1 MQREPGPFPRFWWD
15 ENPGF
20 CGALLRSALAPAG
33 RAYAAVQRSR
43 ARAYAA
49 GRARVHRPPVPC
61 VSVGNLTVGGSG
73 KTPCVRFVAERLLAL
88 GKRPLVLSRGYGAKV
103 PGSDLDEEG
112 ASLVMAVPGITVDQT
127 YGRREGR
134 GDWSASFAGPSS
146 VVVLDDGFQKLVAA
160 RDLDLLLLDASRP
173 FGNGR
178 CLPAGPM
185 REPPEAAARAHLI
198 VLTRCDLAGP
208 VRTAA
213 LQERVGTL
221 APGVPQLRSRH
232 APSTLV
238 RSGLPATSLRGR
250 KVALL
255 SAIAHPAAFAATVRG
270 LGAEIVS
277 HDARRDHAPLGPKV
291 LLHALRDARAAGAEL
306 LLCTLKDLPKLPA
319 PDAEGPVA
327 FDALDVLLEFM
338 DDPAPLIRALHELPY
353 DRGGR

>member
-15 ENPGF
+15 ETPGF

-33 RAYAAVQRSR
+33 RAYAAIQRSR
-43 ARAYAA
+43 AAAFAA
-49 GRARVHRPPVPC
+49 GRSRVFRPPVPC

-73 KTPCVRFVAERLLAL
+73 KTPCVRFVAERLLAA
-88 GKRPLVLSRGYGAKV
+88 GRSPLVLSRGYGTKV
-103 PGSDLDEEG
+103 AGFDLDEEG
-112 ASLVMAVPGITVDQT
+112 ASLVTAVPGITVDQT
-127 YGRREGR
+127 PGRREGG
-134 GDWSASFAGPSS
+134 GDWSEAFAGPSS

-160 RDLDLLLLDASRP
+160 RDLDVLLIDASRP

-185 REPPEAAARAHLI
+185 REPAEAAARAHLI

-208 VRTAA
+208 QRTAA
-213 LQERVGTL
+213 LQERVRRL

-232 APSTLV
+232 APSRLV
-238 RSGLPATSLRGR
+238 RSGLPASSLRGR

-270 LGAEIVS
+270 LGAEIVR
-277 HDARRDHAPLGPKV
+277 HDARRDHAPLGPSV
-291 LLHALRDARAAGAEL
+291 LRKALREAHAAGAGL
-306 LLCTLKDLPKLPA
+306 LLCTGKDLPKLPA
-319 PDAEGPVA
+319 AADDGPVP

-338 DDPAPLIRALHELPY
+338 DDPTPLVRALRELPLG
-353 DRGGR
+353 RGGR